1 LRIYLKLLLFTIII
15 NFFSCAE
22 DTLDDAPDE
31 ENFIDRYHEIMWY
44 NADYDDYVGFSND
57 SIFFL
62 RPSYISYDQ
71 SFRCQ
76 ASKLGENIMDQWECY
91 ESNAGATETYKIV
104 SHTLDILVFNAIHY
118 DYSCGEPF
126 TTNYQYTYSVD
137 GDILFE
143 EIVFEGLTPSSS
155 SYLKSQ
161 STFAEFTKTCA
172 Q

>member
-1 LRIYLKLLLFTIII
+1 
-15 NFFSCAE
+15 
-22 DTLDDAPDE
+22 
-31 ENFIDRYHEIMWY
+31 
-44 NADYDDYVGFSND
+44 
-57 SIFFL
+57 
-62 RPSYISYDQ
+62 
-71 SFRCQ
+71 
-76 ASKLGENIMDQWECY
+76 MDQWECY
-91 ESNAGATETYKIV
+91 ESNAGVTETYKIV
-104 SHTLDILVFNAIHY
+104 SHTSDILVFNSIHY